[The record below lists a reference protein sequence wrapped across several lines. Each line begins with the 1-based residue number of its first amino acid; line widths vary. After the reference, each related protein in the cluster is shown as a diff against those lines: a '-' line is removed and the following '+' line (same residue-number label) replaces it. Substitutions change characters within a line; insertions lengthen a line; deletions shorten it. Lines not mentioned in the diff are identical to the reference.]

1 MDMHQ
6 EPKIGVWLIAF
17 TSINLKISWVLGNK
31 LVVSSYATSDFIKAL
46 LTHESYLASS
56 RVFENAIET
65 TFANFEIKEEGSD
78 AVDKVA
84 TKVRLYEI

>member
-1 MDMHQ
+1 M
-6 EPKIGVWLIAF
+6 
-17 TSINLKISWVLGNK
+17 
-31 LVVSSYATSDFIKAL
+31 
-46 LTHESYLASS
+46 THESYLASS

-84 TKVRLYEI
+84 TTVRLYEI

>member
-1 MDMHQ
+1 M
-6 EPKIGVWLIAF
+6 
-17 TSINLKISWVLGNK
+17 
-31 LVVSSYATSDFIKAL
+31 
-46 LTHESYLASS
+46 THESYLASS

-84 TKVRLYEI
+84 AKVRLESRICMT

>member
-1 MDMHQ
+1 M
-6 EPKIGVWLIAF
+6 
-17 TSINLKISWVLGNK
+17 
-31 LVVSSYATSDFIKAL
+31 
-46 LTHESYLASS
+46 THESYLASS

-84 TKVRLYEI
+84 AKVRLENRICMTQLCSLGTYNSILRCVFGVAK